1 MMMPNF
7 ALATIRISFILVILS
22 RVTSSP
28 LDPTDQY
35 GKRRRGGSASRRPP
49 GGLRSEQEAP
59 PWREND
65 SPYGKNDQESN
76 DVDDDEQ
83 TEEEDDYSD
92 YSEPKVE
99 GDAERRLLTSFGLSK
114 LPKLDKKAVKQAPSF
129 MLDLYEKLQGSQNDK
144 TSEDFN
150 DADDATPA
158 ANTVRSYSERG
169 RPRLERF
176 HTLQFLGCILT
187 SFQSW
192 VESPIHSFRQLGH
205 VVLRKFLTVF
215 LFLFL
220 TGSRSS
226 GRKTFEFEI
235 RGILDRETIVSAEIV
250 LYKRQSRTS
259 SWEPIPSEDKRA
271 IIEVYHVYR
280 LERKGDVRRR
290 KTLVDQRIIHLSY
303 SGLLQFNVTSAFLN
317 KAQSVRL
324 TSDNTSVMT
333 RTFEVK
339 VRARSALIKRMVRFI
354 KFPADNRPEKQ
365 PLLVLYLN
373 DNMIQ
378 RRDIAMPLGTEGVVA
393 PRRSSRNRLATHSDF
408 TASNRLETR
417 LQNSIELERRLE
429 VAAAVEENSRTDNSG
444 VGREH
449 KALRR
454 KRRAEN
460 RASGRPGRTKCQLE
474 QYEVNFEDIGWTTW
488 IVAPRSK

>member
-1 MMMPNF
+1 MV
-7 ALATIRISFILVILS
+7 RI
-22 RVTSSP
+22 
-28 LDPTDQY
+28 TD
-35 GKRRRGGSASRRPP
+35 KRQSKQERGG
-49 GGLRSEQEAP
+49 
-59 PWREND
+59 
-65 SPYGKNDQESN
+65 
-76 DVDDDEQ
+76 
-83 TEEEDDYSD
+83 
-92 YSEPKVE
+92 
-99 GDAERRLLTSFGLSK
+99 RL
-114 LPKLDKKAVKQAPSF
+114 D
-129 MLDLYEKLQGSQNDK
+129 
-144 TSEDFN
+144 
-150 DADDATPA
+150 
-158 ANTVRSYSERG
+158 
-169 RPRLERF
+169 
-176 HTLQFLGCILT
+176 H
-187 SFQSW
+187 
-192 VESPIHSFRQLGH
+192 RQ
-205 VVLRKFLTVF
+205 R
-215 LFLFL
+215 
-220 TGSRSS
+220 SRSS

-393 PRRSSRNRLATHSDF
+393 PRRSSMNRLATHSDF

-488 IVAPRSK
+488 IVAPRTYHSNFCEGYCPFPLDSHFNGTNHAAVQAILHTRKMKRRDGRRIPSPCCVPNSFTGLSVLYLNNEKNVVIKDFEQMVATSCGCH

>member
-169 RPRLERF
+169 
-176 HTLQFLGCILT
+176 
-187 SFQSW
+187 
-192 VESPIHSFRQLGH
+192 PICH
-205 VVLRKFLTVF
+205 
-215 LFLFL
+215 
-220 TGSRSS
+220 RSS
-226 GRKTFEFEI
+226 LKTN
-235 RGILDRETIVSAEIV
+235 
-250 LYKRQSRTS
+250 
-259 SWEPIPSEDKRA
+259 
-271 IIEVYHVYR
+271 II
-280 LERKGDVRRR
+280 
-290 KTLVDQRIIHLSY
+290 
-303 SGLLQFNVTSAFLN
+303 
-317 KAQSVRL
+317 
-324 TSDNTSVMT
+324 
-333 RTFEVK
+333 
-339 VRARSALIKRMVRFI
+339 
-354 KFPADNRPEKQ
+354 
-365 PLLVLYLN
+365 
-373 DNMIQ
+373 
-378 RRDIAMPLGTEGVVA
+378 
-393 PRRSSRNRLATHSDF
+393 
-408 TASNRLETR
+408 
-417 LQNSIELERRLE
+417 
-429 VAAAVEENSRTDNSG
+429 
-444 VGREH
+444 
-449 KALRR
+449 
-454 KRRAEN
+454 
-460 RASGRPGRTKCQLE
+460 
-474 QYEVNFEDIGWTTW
+474 
-488 IVAPRSK
+488 

>member
-1 MMMPNF
+1 M
-7 ALATIRISFILVILS
+7 
-22 RVTSSP
+22 
-28 LDPTDQY
+28 
-35 GKRRRGGSASRRPP
+35 GRGGEVGRHRDARRAAYGPNRRPLH
-49 GGLRSEQEAP
+49 GVKTIHRT
-59 PWREND
+59 
-65 SPYGKNDQESN
+65 GKNDQESN

-114 LPKLDKKAVKQAPSF
+114 LPKLDKKAVKEAPSF

-158 ANTVRSYSERG
+158 ANTVRSYSE
-169 RPRLERF
+169 
-176 HTLQFLGCILT
+176 
-187 SFQSW
+187 
-192 VESPIHSFRQLGH
+192 
-205 VVLRKFLTVF
+205 
-215 LFLFL
+215 

-317 KAQSVRL
+317 KAQSARL
-324 TSDNTSVMT
+324 SSDNTSVMT

-393 PRRSSRNRLATHSDF
+393 PRRSTRNRLATHSAF